1 MNILMKSKLVTED
14 DKYKIAHDN
23 RNIIDLES
31 SDLTEIN
38 LDDLEKNQNDSTKDL
53 QVKPFS

>member
-1 MNILMKSKLVTED
+1 MDLVKLNKRVRNMNILMKSKLVTED

-38 LDDLEKNQNDSTKDL
+38 LDDLEKN
-53 QVKPFS
+53 